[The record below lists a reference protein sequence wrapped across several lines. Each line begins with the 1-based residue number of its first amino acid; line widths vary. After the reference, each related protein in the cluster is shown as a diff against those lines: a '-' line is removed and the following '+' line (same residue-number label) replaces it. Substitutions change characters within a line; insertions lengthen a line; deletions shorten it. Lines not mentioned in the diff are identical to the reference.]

1 MTISRY
7 RLEQLLASYAPR
19 LYQEQSGRQ
28 SAVLVPI
35 IEADD
40 GSFDLLLTKRTDR
53 VEHHKG
59 QISFPGGAAD
69 PQDESLTAT
78 ALREAFEEI
87 GLPED
92 AVRVLGVLDQVWTP
106 SGFLITP
113 IVGIIDS
120 PMPLLAPSPAEVEEI
135 LIVPLEHFFDESRL
149 HTELRIVQGAERTV
163 YFFDVATEP
172 VWGATAL
179 IIHRLVN
186 LIRANSEE

>member
-7 RLEQLLASYAPR
+7 RLEQLLASYTPR

-135 LIVPLEHFFDESRL
+135 LIVPLEHFF
-149 HTELRIVQGAERTV
+149 
-163 YFFDVATEP
+163 
-172 VWGATAL
+172 
-179 IIHRLVN
+179 
-186 LIRANSEE
+186 